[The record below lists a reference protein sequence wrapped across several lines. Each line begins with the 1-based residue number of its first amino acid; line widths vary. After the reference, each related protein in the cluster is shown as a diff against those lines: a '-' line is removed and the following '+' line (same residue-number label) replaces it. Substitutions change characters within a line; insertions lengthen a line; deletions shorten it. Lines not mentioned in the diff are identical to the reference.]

1 MYFPILEAEYQR
13 GISPNKNSLNQNKG
27 SETIILS
34 RTDFLIT
41 TVKVI
46 TILGYLIISS
56 HERLQPIS
64 TFLFS
69 ILSWVNF
76 PVDWLKHK
84 QFECDIT
91 YSSCFSNQS
100 TCFVILADQ
109 SSNRHLRKMLYT
121 FHAYVRLLFYLMNHS
136 VLSIDFLFHK

>member
-1 MYFPILEAEYQR
+1 MLNYSIHGKHLLYPIRNVFFPFWKLNTSEE
-13 GISPNKNSLNQNKG
+13 SPIIKKFPESKIKG

-100 TCFVILADQ
+100 TCFCNFSDQ
-109 SSNRHLRKMLYT
+109 SSNR
-121 FHAYVRLLFYLMNHS
+121 S
-136 VLSIDFLFHK
+136 P